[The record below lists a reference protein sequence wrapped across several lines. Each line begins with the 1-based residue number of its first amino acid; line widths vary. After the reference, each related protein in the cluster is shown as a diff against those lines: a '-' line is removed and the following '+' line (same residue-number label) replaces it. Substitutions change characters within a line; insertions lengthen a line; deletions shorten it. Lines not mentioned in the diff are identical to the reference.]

1 MPEPGHFCPHGAEL
15 LAVAFS
21 VYPSLQR
28 SPQRRKKGEGG
39 KEKGERDGVVVE
51 YCRASGPPRLQAPEI
66 KHRDRVSIV
75 AIRFVFIKH
84 KEGTAERREPPP
96 LPPQETAGKS
106 LWVWLGHA
114 GFSQTEANFK
124 LSCRHWSPPSFRVRW

>member
-1 MPEPGHFCPHGAEL
+1 MPEPGHLCPHGAEL

-51 YCRASGPPRLQAPEI
+51 YCRASGPPRLQVPEI

-84 KEGTAERREPPP
+84 KEGTAERRERPLLPPPPP
-96 LPPQETAGKS
+96 LPPQETAGKV
-106 LWVWLGHA
+106 LVGLA
-114 GFSQTEANFK
+114 GP
-124 LSCRHWSPPSFRVRW
+124 CRILADRS